1 MSKPPHTT
9 SEQSSASTESQ
20 TAILR
25 GAMLKSLSAAQRLV
39 ILLRYAEQMT
49 AHEIALAIDMTID
62 QVERHHDEAVR
73 LLRKSVGLQAA

>member
-1 MSKPPHTT
+1 MQNPPHT
-9 SEQSSASTESQ
+9 SLEHDQAQDQSH

-49 AHEIALAIDMTID
+49 TTEIALAVDMTAE
-62 QVERHHDEAVR
+62 QVQRHHDDAVR
-73 LLRKSVGLQAA
+73 LLRESVGLQAA